1 MTMIKIHCVKFSKNY
16 KYCIKNRRAGPR
28 PTSSRTC
35 DALGAGTEY
44 HVSEMPVEQRRKA
57 GSGNPGCSLVSS
69 ATHTRHGTALTVFAC
84 FSD

>member
-1 MTMIKIHCVKFSKNY
+1 MIKILCVKFSKNY

-28 PTSSRTC
+28 PTTSRAC

-44 HVSEMPVEQRRKA
+44 CMSEMPVEQRQKA
-57 GSGNPGCSLVSS
+57 GSGNPACSRVSS
-69 ATHTRHGTALTVFAC
+69 VIHTRHCTALTVFAC